1 MKLTKHGPWHGFVA
15 SSKQE
20 CTKHRACDK
29 KTTDIKFKSEKMTIH
44 CAEREKGNSNTRQRL
59 ENDATWGNSLKQMQG
74 QDLSEKSAR
83 YKKNN
88 ASMIKPFKGPSAT
101 CPFAEVKTSRF
112 RNAFFM
118 AKCSISC
125 SDYLSNTHFVRDFLK
140 EEAWISSTLLSATA
154 ESLGE
159 VFQLNFDK
167 DVM

>member
-1 MKLTKHGPWHGFVA
+1 
-15 SSKQE
+15 
-20 CTKHRACDK
+20 
-29 KTTDIKFKSEKMTIH
+29 MTIH

-59 ENDATWGNSLKQMQG
+59 ENDATLGNSLKQMQG
-74 QDLSEKSAR
+74 QDLGEKSAR

-88 ASMIKPFKGPSAT
+88 ASMIKPFNGPSAT
-101 CPFAEVKTSRF
+101 RPFAEVKTSRF
-112 RNAFFM
+112 RNAFCM

-125 SDYLSNTHFVRDFLK
+125 SDYLSKRISYEISSKRKL
-140 EEAWISSTLLSATA
+140 WISSTLLSATA